1 MIQEYLFTD
10 DIKINDEKEL
20 SLCGFVP
27 EIEPIKNS
35 DCKIVKYISAGNR
48 DEDAKSL
55 SSVNETIMEK
65 YKPTVLTNES
75 SAYFNKRLYPLFN
88 EFERKLRKLLYLKS
102 ALYKNKDDVKAIDDL
117 EVMEFGRLFNF
128 LFIDSG
134 FVSKIKTFVNFNKKF
149 SLESLI
155 KYASE
160 LTDEPLWEK
169 LFSDGA
175 VPDLEGE
182 YDTVRKHRNDVM
194 HAHNISYEQYDEAS
208 KLIQKINNELDSEIG
223 KTIGLKE
230 SNQTAPNVDYNKVIN
245 ETIVSNKIV
254 GYLNSIQG
262 AYENYRTQI
271 DASMPSISQESIE
284 QINELAK
291 YYNSPEAMA
300 LQRLAYSPEVI
311 KMAEYQREMQDL
323 VNSSEF
329 KELIEIEQSPA
340 MAKLREMNMRIQANI
355 DPSVYAY
362 AYAASS
368 FIPKSGD
375 DNSTTKTGDGK
386 SNVQAKD
393 TIDKKDDEE

>member
-35 DCKIVKYISAGNR
+35 DCKIVKYISAGNSV
-48 DEDAKSL
+48 EDAKSL
-55 SSVNETIMEK
+55 SSVNETIMDK

-102 ALYKNKDDVKAIDDL
+102 ALYKNKDDVKAIDNL
-117 EVMEFGRLFNF
+117 EGMDFGELFEL
-128 LFIDSG
+128 LFIDTKCMSETKDY
-134 FVSKIKTFVNFNKKF
+134 VKKYKF
-149 SLESLI
+149 SSASLI
-155 KYASE
+155 RHIRE
-160 LTDEPLWEK
+160 IEENTLWKK

-175 VPDLEGE
+175 VSDFEGE

-194 HAHNISYEQYDEAS
+194 HAHNVTYTNYKEAL
-208 KLIQKINNELDSEIG
+208 KLIQIINEELDSEIG

-245 ETIVSNKIV
+245 ETIASKKTVD
-254 GYLNSIQG
+254 YLNSIQG
-262 AYENYRTQI
+262 AYENYMTQI
-271 DASMPSISQESIE
+271 DESMPSISKESIE

>member
-35 DCKIVKYISAGNR
+35 DCKIVKYISAGNSV
-48 DEDAKSL
+48 EDAKSL

-245 ETIVSNKIV
+245 ETIETDRKIS
-254 GYLNSIQG
+254 YWHAMQEAAQDILL
-262 AYENYRTQI
+262 QI
-271 DASMPSISQESIE
+271 NRGISPSMIQESLKLR
-284 QINELAK
+284 NEELK
-291 YYNSPEAMA
+291 SPSFQEYME
-300 LQRLAYSPEVI
+300 LQRSAHSAEMI
-311 KMAEYQREMQDL
+311 KQMQDYNMEQKSL
-323 VNSSEF
+323 A
-329 KELIEIEQSPA
+329 ELFRA
-340 MAKLREMNMRIQANI
+340 
-355 DPSVYAY
+355 VT
-362 AYAASS
+362 
-368 FIPKSGD
+368 
-375 DNSTTKTGDGK
+375 STTPKPEDKNLTTKAEDSK
-386 SNVQAKD
+386 SNVQTKD

>member
-20 SLCGFVP
+20 SLYGFVP

-35 DCKIVKYISAGNR
+35 DCKIVKYISAGNSV
-48 DEDAKSL
+48 EDAKSL
-55 SSVNETIMEK
+55 SSVNETIMDK

-254 GYLNSIQG
+254 DYLNSIQG

>member
-35 DCKIVKYISAGNR
+35 DCKIVKYISAGNSV
-48 DEDAKSL
+48 EDAKSL
-55 SSVNETIMEK
+55 SSVNETIMDK

-254 GYLNSIQG
+254 DYLNSIQG

>member
-102 ALYKNKDDVKAIDDL
+102 ALYKNKDDVKALDDL

-254 GYLNSIQG
+254 DYLNSIQG

>member
-155 KYASE
+155 KFASE

-254 GYLNSIQG
+254 DYLNSIQG

>member
-35 DCKIVKYISAGNR
+35 DCKIVKYISVGNSV
-48 DEDAKSL
+48 EDAKSL
-55 SSVNETIMEK
+55 SSVNETIMDK

-102 ALYKNKDDVKAIDDL
+102 ALYKNKDDVKAIDNL
-117 EVMEFGRLFNF
+117 EIMEFGSLFNF

-134 FVSKIKTFVNFNKKF
+134 FVSKIKTYVNSKKF
-149 SLESLI
+149 SLENLI
-155 KYASE
+155 NFASE

-169 LFSDGA
+169 LFSNGA
-175 VPDLEGE
+175 VPDLAGE

-254 GYLNSIQG
+254 DYLNSIQG
-262 AYENYRTQI
+262 AYENYRAQI
-271 DASMPSISQESIE
+271 DESMPSISQESIE
-284 QINELAK
+284 QINESIK
-291 YYNSPEAMA
+291 YFNSPEGMAMRKFA
-300 LQRLAYSPEVI
+300 NSPVAIRL
-311 KMAEYQREMQDL
+311 AEYQREL
-323 VNSSEF
+323 
-329 KELIEIEQSPA
+329 KEQFINAPAFMELKKLAESPVLA
-340 MAKLREMNMRIQANI
+340 ELREMEKRIQENI
-355 DPSVYAY
+355 APSLNIIAR
-362 AYAASS
+362 AASS
-368 FIPKSGD
+368 ITPISGD
-375 DNSTTKTGDGK
+375 NNSTTKADDGE
-386 SNVQAKD
+386 SNAQFQD
-393 TIDKKDDEE
+393 TIDKKDAEE